1 MVGASVLWIEIMMRD
16 IAQNHQRKRCAIYTR
31 KSSEEGLDKEFNS
44 LDAQREAGKNKIL
57 SQRHEGWELI
67 NEHYDDGGIS
77 GGTMERPAL
86 QRMIDD
92 IKAGKIDIVLVY
104 KIDRLSRSMLD
115 FLGMIKF
122 FDEHNVSFVS
132 VTQDLNTDTAMGRL
146 VLNVLQSFAQFEREI
161 ASERIKDKIAL
172 SKQRGMWMGGTIPL
186 GYDAIDSKL
195 HVIEDEANIVRF
207 LFDSFI
213 ETSSPTETI
222 KLAKTQGYKTK
233 ARRTST
239 GKHYPARDFTKSSLY
254 QVLRNQLYVGKIEHK
269 EKGEVYGGQ
278 HDAIISD
285 EIFDQAQSI
294 LQSNPKYRIRKSNKD
309 NPYLLKGLLK
319 DPKGYSLTP
328 TYSKKKDKI
337 YRYYVSTHAIKTTYD
352 NCPLKTINAQFLE
365 EIILDQA
372 KRALTNVEWVQ
383 RMQSQSDKAVTLP
396 DIRKGLKNFD
406 MMWAELFPAEQA
418 RIIQLVIDNIIV
430 HPDKI
435 IITFHPSGMLSVLH
449 QFMPD
454 LKTHGDIDDPMV
466 MEIPVQF
473 QRKAKRK
480 RIMTP
485 DGRNVVDMSN
495 ENIDEA
501 LVKAIAR
508 AHRWQEMLDMREVK
522 SISEIATQEDLPKSY
537 ASQVIKLTELAPDI
551 TNAILEGK
559 QPATLQLK
567 DLIKAGPLPLDW
579 AEQRIQLGFT

>member
-1 MVGASVLWIEIMMRD
+1 MMRD

-122 FDEHNVSFVS
+122 FDEYNVSFVS
-132 VTQDLNTDTAMGRL
+132 VTQDLNTDSAMGRL

-195 HVIEDEANIVRF
+195 HVIEDEAKIVRF

-213 ETSSPTETI
+213 ETSSPTDTV

-254 QVLRNQLYVGKIEHK
+254 QILRNQLYIGKIEHK
-269 EKGEVYGGQ
+269 EKGEVYDGQ
-278 HDAIISD
+278 HDAIISE
-285 EIFDQAQSI
+285 EIFNQAQSV
-294 LQSNPKYRIRKSNKD
+294 LNTNPKYRQRKSKND
-309 NPYLLKGLLK
+309 RPYLLKGLLK

-352 NCPLKTINAQFLE
+352 NCPLKTISAPFLE
-365 EIILDQA
+365 EIIMEQV
-372 KRALTNVEWVQ
+372 RRSLTNVEWVQ
-383 RMQSQSDKAVTLP
+383 RIQQQDTALKLP
-396 DIRKGLKNFD
+396 DIRKALKNFD

-418 RIIQLVIDNIIV
+418 RIIQLVIDNILV

-454 LKTHGDIDDPMV
+454 LKNHGDIDDPMV
-466 MEIPVQF
+466 IEIPVQF

-480 RIMTP
+480 RITTP

-495 ENIDEA
+495 ENIDDA
-501 LVKAIAR
+501 LIKAIAR
-508 AHRWQEMLDMREVK
+508 AHRWQEMLDTREAK
-522 SISEIATQEDLPKSY
+522 SIADIANQEGLPKSY

-551 TNAILEGK
+551 TSAILEGK
-559 QPATLQLK
+559 QPTTLQLK
-567 DLIKAGPLPLDW
+567 DLIKAGPLPLNW
-579 AEQRIQLGFT
+579 NEQRTQLGFA

>member
-1 MVGASVLWIEIMMRD
+1 MMRD

-67 NEHYDDGGIS
+67 SDHYDDGGIS

-86 QRMIDD
+86 KRMIED
-92 IKAGKIDIVLVY
+92 IKANKIDIVVVY

-122 FDEHNVSFVS
+122 FDEHKVSFVS

-172 SKQRGMWMGGTIPL
+172 SKQKGMWMGGAIPL
-186 GYDAIDSKL
+186 GYDAVEGKL
-195 HVIEDEANIVRF
+195 HVNHDEAKIVRY
-207 LFDSFI
+207 LFESFI
-213 ETSSPTETI
+213 ETYSPTDTI
-222 KLAKTQGYKTK
+222 RKATEAGYKSK
-233 ARRTST
+233 ARRARN
-239 GKHYPARDFTKSSLY
+239 GKHYPARNFTKPSLY
-254 QVLRNQLYVGKIEHK
+254 QILRNQLYIGKIEHK
-269 EKGEVYGGQ
+269 EKGVSYDGQ
-278 HDAIISD
+278 HEAIITED
-285 EIFDQAQSI
+285 LFNQAQKI
-294 LQSNPKYRIRKSNKD
+294 LNTDAKYRQRKSKND
-309 NPYLLKGLLK
+309 RPYLLKGLLK

-328 TYSKKKDKI
+328 TFSKKKDKI

-352 NCPLKTINAQFLE
+352 NCPLKTISAPFLE
-365 EIILDQA
+365 EIILDQV
-372 KRALTNVEWVQ
+372 KRALTNIEWVQ
-383 RMQSQSDKAVTLP
+383 RMQSQNNDDAIKLP
-396 DIRKGLKNFD
+396 DIRTALKNFET
-406 MMWAELFPAEQA
+406 MWEELFPIEQA
-418 RIIQLVIDNIIV
+418 RIIQLVIDGIIV

-454 LKTHGDIDDPMV
+454 LKTHGDIDEPMV

-480 RIMTP
+480 HIIKP
-485 DGRNVVDMSN
+485 DGSHVIDMQN
-495 ENIDEA
+495 PNMDEA
-501 LVKAIAR
+501 LVKAIGR
-508 AHRWQEMLDMREVK
+508 AHKWQAMLDMGEVK
-522 SISEIATQEDLPKSY
+522 SIAEIANQERLPKSY
-537 ASQVIKLTELAPDI
+537 ASQIIKLTELAPDI
-551 TNAILEGK
+551 TSAILNGK
-559 QPATLQLK
+559 QPHSLQLK
-567 DLIKAGPLPLDW
+567 DLIKGESLPLDW
-579 AEQRIQLGFT
+579 KEQRIRLGFV

>member
-1 MVGASVLWIEIMMRD
+1 MKRD
-16 IAQNHQRKRCAIYTR
+16 ITQNHQRKRCAIYTR

-122 FDEHNVSFVS
+122 FDEYNVSFVS

-186 GYDAIDSKL
+186 GYDAVDSKL

-254 QVLRNQLYVGKIEHK
+254 QILKNQLYIGKIEHK
-269 EKGEVYGGQ
+269 EKGEVYDGQ

-285 EIFDQAQSI
+285 EVFTQAQAI
-294 LQSNPKYRIRKSNKD
+294 LNTNPKYRQRKSNKD

-337 YRYYVSTHAIKTTYD
+337 YRYYVSTHAVKTTYD

-365 EIILDQA
+365 EIILDQV

-383 RMQSQSDKAVTLP
+383 RMQSQSDNEVKLP
-396 DIRKGLKNFD
+396 DIRKALKNFD

-418 RIIQLVIDNIIV
+418 RIIQLVIDHIVV

-480 RIMTP
+480 RITTP

-495 ENIDEA
+495 ENIDDA

-508 AHRWQEMLDMREVK
+508 AHRWQEMLDTREAR
-522 SISEIATQEDLPKSY
+522 SIKDVANQEGVPASY
-537 ASQVIKLTELAPDI
+537 AQKVMRITELAPDI
-551 TNAILEGK
+551 TSAILEGK
-559 QPATLQLK
+559 QPPELQLK
-567 DLIKAGPLPLDW
+567 DLIKGEPLPLDW
-579 AEQRIQLGFT
+579 SEQRQVLGFVS

>member
-1 MVGASVLWIEIMMRD
+1 MINYNDPAVR
-16 IAQNHQRKRCAIYTR
+16 RKRCAIYTR

-92 IKAGKIDIVLVY
+92 IKSGKIDIVLVY

-122 FDEHNVSFVS
+122 FDEYNVSFVS
-132 VTQDLNTDTAMGRL
+132 VTQDLNTDSAMGRL

-195 HVIEDEANIVRF
+195 HVIEGEAKIVKF
-207 LFDSFI
+207 LFDSFL

-222 KLAKTQGYKTK
+222 KLAQTHGYKTK

-239 GKHYPARDFTKSSLY
+239 GKNYPARNFTTPSLY
-254 QVLRNQLYVGKIEHK
+254 QILRNQIYVGKIEHK
-269 EKGEVYGGQ
+269 EKGEVYDGK

-285 EIFDQAQSI
+285 EVFTQAQSI
-294 LQSNPKYRIRKSNKD
+294 LNTNPKYRQRKSKND
-309 NPYLLKGLLK
+309 RPYLLKGLLK

-328 TYSKKKDKI
+328 TYTKKKDKI
-337 YRYYVSTHAIKTTYD
+337 YRYYVSTHAVKTTYD

-365 EIILDQA
+365 DIMLDQV

-383 RMQSQSDKAVTLP
+383 RMQVQSKDEVKLP
-396 DIRKGLKNFD
+396 DIRKALKNFD

-418 RIIQLVIDNIIV
+418 RIIQLVIDHIVV

-435 IITFHPSGMLSVLH
+435 IITLHPSGMLSVLH

-473 QRKAKRK
+473 QRRAKRK
-480 RIMTP
+480 RITTP

-508 AHRWQEMLDMREVK
+508 AHRWQEMLDTREAR
-522 SISEIATQEDLPKSY
+522 SIKDVANKESIPASY
-537 ASQVIKLTELAPDI
+537 AQKVMRLTELAPDI
-551 TNAILEGK
+551 TSAILEGK
-559 QPATLQLK
+559 QPPELQLK
-567 DLIKAGPLPLDW
+567 DLIKGEPLPLDW
-579 AEQRIQLGFT
+579 SEHRVLLGF

>member
-1 MVGASVLWIEIMMRD
+1 MVGTSFLWIEIMMRD

-122 FDEHNVSFVS
+122 FDEYNVSFVS
-132 VTQDLNTDTAMGRL
+132 VTQDLNTNTAMGRL

-186 GYDAIDSKL
+186 GYDAVDSKL

-222 KLAKTQGYKTK
+222 KLSKLHGYKSK

-239 GKHYPARDFTKSSLY
+239 GKHYPAKNFTTSSLY
-254 QVLRNQLYVGKIEHK
+254 QILRNQIYVGKIEHK
-269 EKGEVYGGQ
+269 EKGEVYDGQ

-285 EIFDQAQSI
+285 EIFSQAQSI

-337 YRYYVSTHAIKTTYD
+337 YRYYVSTHAVKTTYD

-365 EIILDQA
+365 DIILAQV
-372 KRALTNVEWVQ
+372 KQSLTNVEWAQ
-383 RMQSQSDKAVTLP
+383 RMQKQDETVNLP
-396 DIRKGLKNFD
+396 DIRLALKNFD
-406 MMWAELFPAEQA
+406 LMWAELFPAEQV
-418 RIIQLVIDNIIV
+418 RIIQLVIDNIVV

-435 IITFHPSGMLSVLH
+435 IITFLPCGMLSVLH

-454 LKTHGDIDDPMV
+454 LKTHGDVDEEMV

-480 RIMTP
+480 RIIRP
-485 DGRNVVDMSN
+485 DGRNVIDMSN
-495 ENIDEA
+495 ENIDDA
-501 LVKAIAR
+501 LIKAIGR
-508 AHRWQEMLDMREVK
+508 AHQWQGMIDAGTVN
-522 SISEIATQEDLPKSY
+522 SIQAIADQENLSGAYTQK
-537 ASQVIKLTELAPDI
+537 VIRLTDLAPDI
-551 TNAILEGK
+551 TSAILEGK
-559 QPATLQLK
+559 QPPELQLK
-567 DLIKAGPLPLDW
+567 DLITSGPLPLDW
-579 AEQRIQLGFT
+579 NEQKSVLGF